1 MGSGKGPGGNRPLA
15 RATTQVS
22 HWASASNAMM
32 HVSNN
37 TTMTIAKVEMV
48 VVVVTRGISSL
59 EI

>member
-22 HWASASNAMM
+22 HWASASNVMM
-32 HVSNN
+32 HVSD